1 MTGER
6 LVLSGDIGGT
16 KTYLALFSY
25 RDGVLDAVREGAYQ
39 NDRYSGPEEVLRDF
53 LRVGEAR
60 AIEAASFG
68 IACPV
73 VGNRCV
79 LTNLNWTVDGNAMK
93 GTFGLKRITLI
104 NDLEAIGWGVDLL
117 SPQDLYELQAGVSR
131 QGNAALI
138 AAGTG
143 LGEAIL
149 FWNGSAHVPSAS
161 EGGHTDFGPKD
172 PLEAELLSFLM
183 KKYGHVSYERIVSGM
198 GLENIY
204 EFLRAREDGGEPEW
218 LRQRFE
224 TEGVAPVV
232 SEEGMKGSDKHCKDA
247 LHMFVSVYGAEAGN
261 LALKALATRGVYI
274 GGGIAPKIIEALS
287 DGTFLAAFEGK
298 GRFADFM
305 RTIPVR
311 VILNDRTGLIG
322 AANHAARSLGG
333 NVRKVSLPGGR

>member
-6 LVLSGDIGGT
+6 LILSGDIGGT
-16 KTYLALFSY
+16 KTYLALFSL
-25 RDGVLDAVREGAYQ
+25 RDGALDAVREGAYQ

-79 LTNLNWTVDGNAMK
+79 LTNLNWTVDGAAMRA
-93 GTFGLKRITLI
+93 TFGLKKLTLI
-104 NDLEAIGWGVDLL
+104 NDLESIGWGVELL
-117 SPQDLYELQAGVSR
+117 SAHDFFVLQHGVSR

-149 FWNGSAHVPSAS
+149 FWNGSHHVPSAS

-172 PLEAELLSFLM
+172 HQEAELLEFLM

-198 GLENIY
+198 GIENIY
-204 EFLRAREDGGEPEW
+204 EFMKAKHDGGEPEW
-218 LRQRFE
+218 LKERFAA
-224 TEGVAPVV
+224 EGIAPVV
-232 SEEGMKGSDKHCKDA
+232 SEEGMKGSDKDCRDA
-247 LHMFVSVYGAEAGN
+247 LKMFVSVYGAEAGN
-261 LALKALATRGVYI
+261 LALKSLAVHGVYI
-274 GGGIAPKIIEALS
+274 GGGIAPKIIDALS
-287 DGTFLAAFEGK
+287 DGTFLSAFEDK
-298 GRFADFM
+298 GRFRDFM
-305 RTIPVR
+305 KTIPVR
-311 VILNDRTGLIG
+311 IILNDRTGLIG
-322 AANHAARSLGG
+322 AANHAASSLGES
-333 NVRKVSLPGGR
+333 VRKATLPGGR